1 MSRKSRSTSFLH
13 IYGVNLRVY
22 HLNGFQKLVVSL
34 CLSLPTIVSLGSV
47 ISCDRESGR
56 IDDHQSYYKSGCWG
70 SRQWARDL
78 EKKKTWLLCE
88 CEGSVFHA
96 LPSE

>member
-22 HLNGFQKLVVSL
+22 HLNGFQKLLNNEIVVSL

-47 ISCDRESGR
+47 IPCDRESCSR
-56 IDDHQSYYKSGCWG
+56 DDHQSYYNSGWG
-70 SRQWARDL
+70 GGQTAGQGFRKEENL
-78 EKKKTWLLCE
+78 VT
-88 CEGSVFHA
+88 V
-96 LPSE
+96 